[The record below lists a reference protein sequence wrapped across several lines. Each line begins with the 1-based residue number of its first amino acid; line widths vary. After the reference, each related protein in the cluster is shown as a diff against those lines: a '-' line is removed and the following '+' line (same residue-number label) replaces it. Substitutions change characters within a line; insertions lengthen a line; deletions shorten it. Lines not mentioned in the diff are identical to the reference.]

1 MDGVSCSGSQSKV
14 RVEGSDLVSDSSDE
28 RSLLS
33 KSLLLKFLVLLDLSD
48 GYSSW
53 SESDLSLLA
62 ISSLGVARLALHAL
76 HLGA

>member
-1 MDGVSCSGSQSKV
+1 MDSVSCSGSQSKV